1 MKTLT
6 ILLGAAAG
14 TAATIFIG
22 AAVAAAARDVVGQ
35 TYNDAKNTIQS
46 KGAAVV
52 IATRTGGRADQETC
66 IVTDAWDKPSVTEP
80 RQAEGPDQVWVA
92 LNCNAAIAT
101 PGSPGNSAAGPEG
114 RQALISQDAG

>member
-46 KGAAVV
+46 TGAAVLIV
-52 IATRTGGRADQETC
+52 TKTGGRADQEIC
-66 IVTDAWDKPSVTEP
+66 IVTDVWDKPSVTEP
-80 RQAEGPDQVWVA
+80 RQRRARTR
-92 LNCNAAIAT
+92 C
-101 PGSPGNSAAGPEG
+101 GS
-114 RQALISQDAG
+114 R